1 MHSVIVE
8 REDGTETITIFGL
21 GDLRIASSDHPN
33 FAAIKAAAQSPDFNL
48 GKLEDLFD
56 TAKAIAKHFE
66 RLTDRVSV
74 RGETIYLDLE
84 PVHNALAEAILQCMK
99 YDQDFDPLVNFM
111 ERLEANPNPK
121 SREALYTWL
130 DGRNFTITP
139 EGLIIGYKGVT
150 ADFKHAEGEHAD
162 ACVSKS
168 TGHAFVDGIE
178 YGKVDGSGR
187 VTQSARIPYPIGS
200 VVEMPRTEVVNDQGI
215 ECSQGL
221 HVGTF
226 DFARTYS
233 SSGQMLEVHIDP
245 RDVVSVPDSTNSSKI
260 RVCRLTVVGEV
271 DSKYEQLVLHP
282 TVEEY
287 WSDEDEESFDEA
299 DPDRPSIEEFDTML
313 QRARRRRPS
322 IEEFDTMLQ
331 RARRRRQS
339 IVPYIEAMTL
349 KEGSPWSY
357 SGKGDST
364 DRLHWKK

>member
-33 FAAIKAAAQSPDFNL
+33 FTAIKAAAQSSAPDVTEL
-48 GKLEDLFD
+48 AQLFD

-66 RLTDRVSV
+66 RLTDRISV
-74 RGETIYLDLE
+74 RGEMIYLDLE
-84 PVHNALAEAILQCMK
+84 PVHSALAEAILQCMK

-139 EGLIIGYKGVT
+139 EGLIVGYKGVT
-150 ADFKHAEGEHAD
+150 ANFKHAEGEHTD
-162 ACVSKS
+162 AYVSAS
-168 TGHAFVDGIE
+168 SGHAFVDGIE

-187 VTQSARIPYPIGS
+187 VTQSACIPYPIGS

-226 DFARTYS
+226 DFARIYS

-271 DSKYEQLVLHP
+271 DSKYEQPVLHP